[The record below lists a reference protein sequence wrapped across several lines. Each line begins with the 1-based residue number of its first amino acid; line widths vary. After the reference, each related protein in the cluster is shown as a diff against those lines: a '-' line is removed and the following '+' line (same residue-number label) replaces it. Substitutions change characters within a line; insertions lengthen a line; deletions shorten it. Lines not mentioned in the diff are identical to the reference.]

1 MTQAAIHVSV
11 RSAQRHQQNSHRRVV
26 TDHSESETASEQ
38 VKRIHAALQGG
49 RALTVKRSLHA
60 LNPAEIA
67 LLVESL
73 PRNERGVIWGMVD
86 PEDRGEA
93 LLHLTEGVRED
104 LVQHMDV
111 ADVVAAAKGMP
122 IDDLADFVENLPE
135 TVTQQ
140 VLRAMDARDRDR
152 LEQVL
157 AYEPDTAGG
166 LMSPDIVT
174 VRPDVTLDVVQR
186 YLRMR
191 GRLWA
196 TTDMMFVVDRYGRY
210 LGSLPLAKI
219 VTREPESLVSAVM
232 DRAEP
237 LHVALS
243 AREVAQRFENLDLIS
258 APVVDDNNHLVGR
271 ITIDDVVDVIRKES
285 EQRLLS
291 MAGLTTDE
299 DIFAPVAEASRRR
312 AVWLGINLATA
323 FLAAWVVGL
332 FEGAIEKVVA
342 LAVLMPVVASMG
354 GIGGSQVLTLMIRSL
369 ALGQVGAANV
379 GPLLKKELQVAA
391 INGVLWAVVVGAV
404 TLVWFKSIGLA
415 FVIGIALL
423 LNQLNGTLS
432 GVYLPL
438 FLKKIGVDPALAGSV
453 ILTTFTDV
461 GGFFAL
467 LGLGSLILL

>member
-1 MTQAAIHVSV
+1 M
-11 RSAQRHQQNSHRRVV
+11 
-26 TDHSESETASEQ
+26 TDHAESETASEQ
-38 VKRIHAALQGG
+38 LQRIHAALEGG
-49 RALTVKRSLHA
+49 RALSVKRSLHS
-60 LNPAEIA
+60 LHPAEIA

-73 PRNERGVIWGMVD
+73 PRSERAVIWNMVD
-86 PEDRGEA
+86 TDDRGEV

-111 ADVVAAAKGMP
+111 ADLVAAAKGLP

-140 VLRAMDARDRDR
+140 VLRAMDTRDRDR

-174 VRPDVTLDVVQR
+174 VRPDVTLDVVTR

-196 TTDMMFVVDRYGRY
+196 TTDMMFVVDRYNRY
-210 LGSLPLAKI
+210 LGSLPLAK
-219 VTREPESLVSAVM
+219 VLTREPEMLVSTVM
-232 DRAEP
+232 DRADP
-237 LHVALS
+237 LRVTQPS
-243 AREVAQRFENLDLIS
+243 SEVAQRFENLDLIS
-258 APVVDDNNHLVGR
+258 APVVDEHNHLVGR
-271 ITIDDVVDVIRKES
+271 ITIDDVVDVIRHES
-285 EQRLLS
+285 EHRLMS
-291 MAGLTTDE
+291 MAGLQQDE
-299 DIFAPVAEASRRR
+299 DIFAPVSQAARRR

-323 FLAAWVVGL
+323 FMASWVVGM
-332 FEGAIEKVVA
+332 FEAAIEQVVA
-342 LAVLMPVVASMG
+342 LAVLMPIVASMG

-369 ALGQVGAANV
+369 ALGQIGSANISA
-379 GPLLKKELQVAA
+379 LLKKEIQVAL
-391 INGVLWAVVVGAV
+391 INGVLWALVVGLV
-404 TLVWFKSIGLA
+404 TLWWFNNWGLA
-415 FVIGIALL
+415 MVIAVALL
-423 LNQLNGTLS
+423 LNQLNGCLS